1 MPISLFPSDEQLPTW
16 LHTVLLVL
24 VVSPFAGFLLWF
36 GLGAV
41 ISGHLEPLSGPEPG
55 QFFFGALALQGP
67 AARIAGL
74 SLITLGGAFLAIAFR
89 FSRWSNDSTLARSMP
104 WALLV
109 VSIALSL
116 WVKSFA

>member
-1 MPISLFPSDEQLPTW
+1 MPNSLFPSDEQLPTW

-24 VVSPFAGFLLWF
+24 VVSPFAVFLLWC

-55 QFFFGALALQGP
+55 QFFFGALSLQGS
-67 AARIAGL
+67 AARVAGL
-74 SLITLGGAFLAIAFR
+74 SLLTLGGAFLAIAFR
-89 FSRWSNDSTLARSMP
+89 FSRWSGDTTASRIMP
-104 WALLV
+104 WLLLG
-109 VSIALSL
+109 VSVALSL